1 MAQPKTP
8 ITELDFDGIKGQ
20 LKQYLQDQTQFKD
33 YNFEGSNLNVVL
45 DLLAY
50 NSFQNN
56 FYTNMAINEMFLDT
70 AQLKNSLSSH
80 AKELNY
86 LPRSRK
92 SARAVVKLTI
102 TTVQGDTNQTI
113 VIPRYSEFTTTFGG
127 QNYTFATNET
137 YIARKVSN
145 GVYVTDEIVILEGAV
160 LTSFER
166 EGFIVDAEGM
176 LQVALTNENVDT
188 DSLVVFVDAEETDD
202 QNIYTYTKSIFGIEP
217 EDKVFYVESYFDD
230 RYSIYFG
237 RGVYGQQPTAAED
250 VRVRYRITS
259 GSEANGASGFVASFI
274 EGASISVET
283 ITKALGGAERES
295 MESIRFFAPKS
306 IQIQERAITTSDYE
320 VLLKQQFPEITAVS
334 AYGGDEL
341 DPPQFGKVAI
351 SVFLQDDAQLVSS
364 TLANSYIEYLDDR
377 SPLSIE
383 PIFVSTKFLYAD
395 LTINVSTTSKLATK
409 STDEIE
415 SLVRAAVKKYSG
427 TSLNDFNKTLRLSK
441 LSSDIDILD
450 TAINSNDITA
460 NPIIEYS
467 PTLKINANPTFKFSA
482 ELITPYAYRDSSGF
496 VNFKPAIKSSL
507 FDIAGVCVFVQ
518 DDGLGNMQLVT
529 DDLVNQTIINPKAG
543 TVNYKTGEVNLVNFK
558 VDSFVGSAIKII
570 ATTLNNDLKSP
581 KGRVFIIRDDD
592 VKVNVSVEERLVS
605 GNKSSVNSFL

>member
-8 ITELDFDGIKGQ
+8 ITELDFDGIKTQ
-20 LKQYLQDQTQFKD
+20 LKEFLQNQTQFKD

-45 DLLAY
+45 DVLAY

-92 SARAVVKLTI
+92 SARAVVKLTV
-102 TTVQGDTNQTI
+102 TTQQGDTNQT
-113 VIPRYSEFTTTFGG
+113 VIIPQYSEFTTTFGG
-127 QNYTFATNET
+127 QNFTFATNET
-137 YIARKVSN
+137 YIARKISN

-166 EGFIVDAEGM
+166 EGFIVDAEGF

-188 DSLVVFVDAEETDD
+188 DSLVVFVDAEQTED
-202 QNIYTYTKSIFGIEP
+202 QNIYTFTKSIFGIGP
-217 EDKVFYVESYFDD
+217 EDKVFYVEPFFDD

-237 RGVYGQQPTAAED
+237 HDVFGQQPTEAED
-250 VRVRYRITS
+250 VRVQYRITS
-259 GSEANGASGFVASFI
+259 GVEANGATGFVASFI

-295 MESIRFFAPKS
+295 VESIRFFAPKS

-351 SVFLQDDAQLVSS
+351 SVFLQDDAQLVSA
-364 TLANSYIEYLDDR
+364 TLANSYIEYLDSR

-395 LTINVSTTSKLATK
+395 LTVNVSTTSKLATK
-409 STDEIE
+409 SLDEIE
-415 SLVRAAVKKYSG
+415 SLVRAKIKSFSN
-427 TSLNDFNKTLRLSK
+427 TSLEDFNKTLRLSK
-441 LSSDIDILD
+441 LSSNIDTID
-450 TAINSNDITA
+450 SAINSNDITA
-460 NPIIEYS
+460 KPIIEYS
-467 PTLKINANPTFKFSA
+467 PPLRITTNPTFKFSA
-482 ELITPYAYRDSSGF
+482 ELITPYAYRDTSGF
-496 VNFKPAIKSSL
+496 MNFKPAIKSSL
-507 FDIAGVCVFVQ
+507 FDIAGVCVFIQ
-518 DDGLGNMQLVT
+518 DDGLGNIQLVT
-529 DDLVNQTIINPKAG
+529 DDLVNQTIIDPTAG
-543 TVNYKTGEVNLVNFK
+543 TVDYKTGEVKLVNFK

-570 ATTLNNDLKSP
+570 ATTLGNDLKSP

-592 VKVNVSVEERLVS
+592 VKVNVTVEERFVG
-605 GNKSSVNSFL
+605 GNTSSVNNFR